1 MVTPRDIDSDGL
13 SYQSDDDDY
22 DGTFAP
28 DEPEYTH
35 LQYPDEVLE
44 EACHPWGTSQH
55 APSNAAAKK
64 YAKALVN
71 RPDHI
76 FKAVCRLT
84 RYQVFTALLNWLR
97 GATNSR
103 DKKYR
108 TCEQKMMVSLYIMGF
123 GETQRY
129 ATRRFR
135 MSQRSV
141 GRIFHEV
148 LSHMPKL
155 HKAFFKCLLMRL
167 EWRNC
172 LRL

>member
-1 MVTPRDIDSDGL
+1 METPRDIDSDGL

-76 FKAVCRLT
+76 FKAAFLHSSHDAGICSW
-84 RYQVFTALLNWLR
+84 AHD
-97 GATNSR
+97 AT
-103 DKKYR
+103 
-108 TCEQKMMVSLYIMGF
+108 TGI
-123 GETQRY
+123 
-129 ATRRFR
+129 A
-135 MSQRSV
+135 
-141 GRIFHEV
+141 
-148 LSHMPKL
+148 
-155 HKAFFKCLLMRL
+155 KAGITDEGNVHLDS
-167 EWRNC
+167 
-172 LRL
+172 